1 LRLVPPVTVLFSNNY
16 GTDTARAG
24 WRAGRYPD
32 HHLYGTNRLPEGYA
46 VRDLPFRAGDIL
58 SRLSDRLPQLGELD
72 QQWLAWRLGRRRPA
86 VVLSANHT
94 TVRALAV
101 LRRARLLRL
110 PVVGVVHGAPAS
122 AGRLSRL
129 SLLGLDAVITPSEHT
144 AAALR
149 DLGVPAER
157 ITIAP
162 WGPDVSFAPFEDAP
176 PGEPVVSLGK
186 SNRDPETL
194 VRALLDVDVPARV
207 YAHDLAALRALDPPA
222 RIELVEAVP
231 ARTTDPRAPLDYD
244 HVLADLRRARIV
256 AIPMRA
262 MRPLHGLT
270 ELDDALACGKP
281 VVMTRAPYIDLDIE
295 GEGVGRLVDERD
307 VEGWKRALAEL
318 LANGDELRAMGERG
332 RRLVEARWNSEL
344 FAAGVATALAQ
355 ALGTTAAKSGT
366 PSVTG

>member
-1 LRLVPPVTVLFSNNY
+1 MVTVLFSNNY

-32 HHLYGTNRLPEGYA
+32 HHLFGTNRLPEGYA
-46 VRDLPFRAGDIL
+46 VRDLPFRAGGL
-58 SRLSDRLPQLGELD
+58 LPRLSERFPQLGELD
-72 QQWLAWRLGRRRPA
+72 QQWLAWRLARRGSA

-94 TVRALAV
+94 TVRGLAV
-101 LRRARLLRL
+101 LRRARLLRV
-110 PVVGVVHGAPAS
+110 PVVGVVHGAPTRDSRLA
-122 AGRLSRL
+122 RLSI
-129 SLLGLDAVITPSEHT
+129 LGLDAVITQSEHT
-144 AAALR
+144 ARALR

-157 ITIAP
+157 ITVVP
-162 WGPDVSFAPFEDAP
+162 WGPDVSFAPFREAP
-176 PGEPVVSLGK
+176 PGDPVVSLGK

-207 YAHDLAALRALDPPA
+207 YAHNLAALRALDPPA
-222 RIELVEAVP
+222 RIELVEATP
-231 ARTTDPRAPLDYD
+231 AHATDPRAPLDYE
-244 HVLADLRRARIV
+244 HVLTDLRRARIV
-256 AIPMRA
+256 AIPMRN

-295 GEGVGRLVDERD
+295 GERVGRLVDEGD
-307 VEGWKRALAEL
+307 VDGWRRALAEL
-318 LANGDELRAMGERG
+318 LADEGELRAMGERG

-355 ALGTTAAKSGT
+355 ALGGTAAKSGT